1 MSEDGLLTLVGLV
14 VSFCFGFI
22 LAFEIFV
29 DCKPSAIDVYQGNTT
44 LEITYRDGV
53 AIDSTVVFKEKK

>member
-1 MSEDGLLTLVGLV
+1 MNEDGLLVLVGLV

-29 DCKPSAIDVYQGNTT
+29 DCKPSAMDVYQGNTT

-53 AIDSTVVFKEKK
+53 AIDSTVVFKE